1 MMIRAAIAKQKK
13 CMLRSLLILM
23 QQVICSPDKLHGVM
37 GELIPSNRYEI
48 FALQIPLPIYP
59 AIAIL

>member
-1 MMIRAAIAKQKK
+1 MMNQSCHRKTEKVYVKVTSDFDATGY
-13 CMLRSLLILM
+13 M
-23 QQVICSPDKLHGVM
+23 QPDKLHGVM

>member
-1 MMIRAAIAKQKK
+1 MMNQSCHRKTEKVYVK
-13 CMLRSLLILM
+13 VTSDLM

-37 GELIPSNRYEI
+37 GEPIPSNRYEI